1 MPRLRVLIYL
11 LLSLTSIHVLVADV
25 GVHESLAPHSSDGP
39 MAEVNHSHQLAG
51 DDSVSVVQHCCQ
63 CHGFVS
69 SLAML
74 SVNRPLP
81 PSRGPALLITVPPA
95 PAFDFYRPPIALV
108 NA

>member
-25 GVHESLAPHSSDGP
+25 GVHESLVPHTTDGA

-51 DDSVSVVQHCCQ
+51 EDSVSVVQHCCQ

-69 SLAML
+69 PPTMLA
-74 SVNRPLP
+74 VNRPPP
-81 PSRGPALLITVPPA
+81 PSRGPAPLITVPPA